1 MATSIEIWRA
11 AKDGK
16 TTGDGW
22 SITEATRF
30 ALSKMR
36 TITSGEETLLQSARA
51 YFAPRFRL
59 VDAGDGLHELQK
71 IDPPNPDAQA
81 TPR

>member
-36 TITSGEETLLQSARA
+36 TLRMGEEVLFQAT

-59 VDAGDGLHELQK
+59 VDVGGGLHELQK
-71 IDPPNPDAQA
+71 VDPPNPDAQA
-81 TPR
+81 TTG

>member
-22 SITEATRF
+22 SITESTRF

-36 TITSGEETLLQSARA
+36 TVRMGEETLFQAT
-51 YFAPRFRL
+51 YFGPRFRL
-59 VDAGDGLHELQK
+59 VDVGGGLHELQK
-71 IDPPNPDAQA
+71 VDPPNPDAQA

>member
-36 TITSGEETLLQSARA
+36 TVRMGEEVLFQAT

-59 VDAGDGLHELQK
+59 VDVGDGLHELQK

>member
-16 TTGDGW
+16 TSGDGW

-36 TITSGEETLLQSARA
+36 TLRMGEEVLFQAT
-51 YFAPRFRL
+51 YFGPRFRL
-59 VDAGDGLHELQK
+59 VDVGGGLHELQK
-71 IDPPNPDAQA
+71 VDPPNPDAQA
-81 TPR
+81 TTG